1 MGVKLTNKSDIKNIR
16 PSDTPLGVYK
26 DLTTKKL
33 VVFDDKGNTE
43 NVISHVIDPFSSV
56 TVSITTVSSTSGSAT
71 INSNNGEI
79 SLTASGSGTIADG
92 ATYTL
97 TVTNSSITTSSNILL
112 TLQADPALTG
122 GATGAAKVTATLG
135 VISNGSFIVYIYNN
149 SGEALSAGESFNIR
163 YLILNI

>member
-1 MGVKLTNKSDIKNIR
+1 MGVKLTKKSDIKNIR

-33 VVFDDKGNTE
+33 VVFDEKGNTE
-43 NVISHVIDPFSSV
+43 NIISHIIDPFSSV
-56 TVSITTVSSTSGSAT
+56 TVSITSSSSTSGSAT

-79 SLTASGSGTIADG
+79 SLTASGSGTIASA
-92 ATYTL
+92 ATYAL
-97 TVTNSSITTSSNILL
+97 TVTNSSITISSNILL
-112 TLQADPALTG
+112 TLQADPAIF
-122 GATGAAKVTATLG
+122 AAANAAKVTATLG

-149 SGEALSAGESFNIR
+149 SGESLSAGESFNIR